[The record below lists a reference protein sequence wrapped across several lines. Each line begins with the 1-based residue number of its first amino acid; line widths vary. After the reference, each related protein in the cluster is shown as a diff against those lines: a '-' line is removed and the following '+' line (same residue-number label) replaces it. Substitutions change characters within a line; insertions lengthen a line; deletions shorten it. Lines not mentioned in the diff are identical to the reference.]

1 MAGEDNG
8 DIGGTLTPE
17 AGTKLYV
24 KFDKWGLTGTEK
36 KSHLS
41 KNLDGFTATTDFGFD
56 WNDPAYHRSFWGKS
70 VSYNSATPDLN
81 IVTDREVKAA
91 IKDPAYS
98 MECTNIPNYI
108 RKTANE
114 TSLIKPSLVTSA
126 ILTATVYEK
135 DETAGTYTPVDLVL
149 YNGVYYKKEQWMEL
163 LAVCGQAYSV
173 DFSIEDFTAYQMQA
187 LIALGKAGQAVEKSG
202 QN

>member
-1 MAGEDNG
+1 MVIGGLKPSGALSIVMRYWGRLSPVRPCRTITFSLKYSTSSEFPAIDIYVERLAAKFTLAGVPDDYKEIVATVAGEDNG

-98 MECTNIPNYI
+98 MECTNIPNF
-108 RKTANE
+108 RC
-114 TSLIKPSLVTSA
+114 SCRL
-126 ILTATVYEK
+126 
-135 DETAGTYTPVDLVL
+135 
-149 YNGVYYKKEQWMEL
+149 
-163 LAVCGQAYSV
+163 
-173 DFSIEDFTAYQMQA
+173 F
-187 LIALGKAGQAVEKSG
+187 
-202 QN
+202 